1 MEEILNALKRD
12 EKAKVVRKKG
22 LIPGVIYGKDIKTT
36 EVSFDKGQLVK
47 ILKQKG
53 EKSKIRFNLD
63 GKKYYGIIKEL
74 ARDIATA
81 EMLHIDIQSVD
92 MGEKVRWSIPIAF
105 SGKEKLKNKGLYI
118 QVYASEIE
126 VQGDAGKIPDSIVL
140 DASNNDYGDE
150 LKFKDI
156 KLDSCI
162 ELLDDP
168 EKLVAV
174 ITNA

>member
-22 LIPGVIYGKDIKTT
+22 LIPGVIYGKDIKAT

-47 ILKQKG
+47 VLKQKG

-74 ARDIATA
+74 ARDVATS

-92 MGEKVRWSIPIAF
+92 MGEKVKWTIPLVF
-105 SGKEKLKNKGLYI
+105 SGKENLKNQGLYI
-118 QVYASEIE
+118 QVYATELE
-126 VQGDAGKIPDSIVL
+126 VQGEADKIPDNIVL
-140 DASNNDYGDE
+140 DASKNVYGDE

-156 KLDSCI
+156 KLDSGI